1 MLKFGINKD
10 PFSMVSVTSK
20 NYFLVKVQKY
30 GGVIM
35 KRHFQI
41 FCCALSLVLF
51 STFLFGPVCYAK
63 SSEKPIIIRKKIVE
77 QTTAAKT
84 HKTNSEIESDL
95 NIDFLRPKSDVSIVT
110 SKFLPPP
117 YNPKGKENPFKPLF
131 RETPKRKP
139 KPPTPVDTERKHKTA
154 LEKIDL
160 SQLRLTGI
168 ILAASGNKAL
178 VQEASGRG
186 YVISKGTY
194 IGTQGGRVSAV
205 LKDRVI
211 IDEMMKDDMEKVFI
225 QKTEMKINSKS

>member
-1 MLKFGINKD
+1 MLK
-10 PFSMVSVTSK
+10 
-20 NYFLVKVQKY
+20 YFK
-30 GGVIM
+30 
-35 KRHFQI
+35 I
-41 FCCALSLVLF
+41 FTFTLSLALF
-51 STFLFGPVCYAK
+51 STFWYGSFSYAK
-63 SSEKPIIIRKKIVE
+63 SLAEPIIIRKKIVD
-77 QTTAAKT
+77 QTANNKT
-84 HKTNSEIESDL
+84 HETNAETEFDL
-95 NIDFLRPKSDVSIVT
+95 NMDFLKPKSDVSIIT
-110 SKFLPPP
+110 SKVLPP

-139 KPPTPVDTERKHKTA
+139 KPPTPVDPERKHKTA

-168 ILAASGNKAL
+168 ILAASGNMAL

-194 IGTQGGRVSAV
+194 IGTLGGRVSAV